1 MICSALSKPCLLH
14 ASQYQDAS
22 GQYRC
27 PRWVDV
33 NSQGQ
38 YQPAYNICP
47 RTYNPVM
54 LSSSLA
60 PKGVRERGSMKAEHD
75 GSERLMTAM
84 RWGLVPSWHTG
95 DPQNFLFNTVNCR
108 IEECMGR
115 RSFKG
120 AIQAERRCVVLVEGF
135 FEWLKEG
142 KNTRQPYLVYFQ
154 QPKGVSMAVREWD
167 GVEDV
172 HQLMDHGRWKGPRPL
187 TMAGLFDVSTYQV
200 SRGDWSH

>member
-1 MICSALSKPCLLH
+1 MPTGFIVLNRLF
-14 ASQYQDAS
+14 DF
-22 GQYRC
+22 
-27 PRWVDV
+27 
-33 NSQGQ
+33 
-38 YQPAYNICP
+38 
-47 RTYNPVM
+47 M
-54 LSSSLA
+54 LEDLQKQCFA
-60 PKGVRERGSMKAEHD
+60 
-75 GSERLMTAM
+75 
-84 RWGLVPSWHTG
+84 
-95 DPQNFLFNTVNCR
+95 
-108 IEECMGR
+108 
-115 RSFKG
+115 G
-120 AIQAERRCVVLVEGF
+120 AINHRKASLNSIDRHCPVGRF